1 MLIALFWYSSFPP
14 PFILW
19 IWNLVILTVIHLT
32 NTKLFRLRLP
42 ILPILKK
49 RRPHSKILKVFNWVL
64 VYRLSRCILRSFEEN
79 QENIIH
85 VTFTISK
92 NVLKSV
98 RWNRTK
104 EVDRTVNATN
114 RSGTESFGWGPLQFS
129 TQNESQSVVSYYKT

>member
-1 MLIALFWYSSFPP
+1 MLIALFWYSSFSP

-19 IWNLVILTVIHLT
+19 ILNLVILTVIHLT
-32 NTKLFRLRLP
+32 NTKLFRSRLP

-49 RRPHSKILKVFNWVL
+49 RRRTFQNSQSIPLCIPSFNM
-64 VYRLSRCILRSFEEN
+64 SMMSRSFDEN

-114 RSGTESFGWGPLQFS
+114 RSGTESFGRGPLQFS